1 MPRSLI
7 DRSEVGRLVRRGA
20 QLVEVLPEEEFT
32 QEHIP
37 FAVNIW
43 LRDLDRVAPRRLDR
57 ARPVIVYCND
67 FL

>member
-7 DRSEVGRLVRRGA
+7 DRNEVGRLVRQGA

-37 FAVNIW
+37 GAVNIW